1 MTTASSISPISALT
15 TASGNQCEL
24 LSVVVVVVVS
34 SVELS
39 SDEEEPLEPKGD
51 GLGVGVGD
59 ISAEGILADDPLI
72 DADEPGAEAA
82 PEGALTS
89 GGTLV
94 PGELAEVWAKLGTA
108 DGRQQSPRFA
118 LLQLRNH

>member
-1 MTTASSISPISALT
+1 M
-15 TASGNQCEL
+15 
-24 LSVVVVVVVS
+24 VVVVVS

-39 SDEEEPLEPKGD
+39 SDEEPLEPKGD

-59 ISAEGILADDPLI
+59 ISADGILAEDPLI
-72 DADEPGAEAA
+72 DADEPGTEAA

-94 PGELAEVWAKLGTA
+94 PGELAEVWAKLGPDSDIAVNNTEVPASNIKRDLIA
-108 DGRQQSPRFA
+108 DTPWI
-118 LLQLRNH
+118 N